1 MWARTMIV
9 TLPRV
14 YPENHRFSI
23 NPSIHTDR
31 ARRRASSTCE
41 VPELGNC
48 NLNRSTVRWR
58 VAPTVE
64 LVGSKRCES
73 VEPSDVEDEFM
84 VLLGASVVCSL
95 PRIKVLEELRVTRVE
110 GEYESEM
117 DEVTDGG
124 VWVNLVFKVAE
135 RGEMPRLEASALAA
149 EIVRAISL
157 FMTSDLAAPADD
169 VAKGRIRE
177 RWFREESLV
186 RSGEIWSG
194 EVRNEVRDKILRSS
208 GWSDVS
214 EWRARGDMFRQIERS
229 SVGCSGGKPVREKT
243 RTERMGV
250 VVFFF
255 VVRWVKPSGGLDLV
269 RGDSSF
275 FSFIKDWEWRCG
287 SFRRNRRDD
296 R

>member
-1 MWARTMIV
+1 MIV

-23 NPSIHTDR
+23 NSSIHTDR
-31 ARRRASSTCE
+31 TRRRASSACE
-41 VPELGNC
+41 IAQLGNC

-64 LVGSKRCES
+64 LVGSKRRES
-73 VEPSDVEDEFM
+73 VETSDVEDEFM
-84 VLLGASVVCSL
+84 VLLGASIVCSL
-95 PRIKVLEELRVTRVE
+95 PRIKVLEELRVIRVE

-124 VWVNLVFKVAE
+124 VWVNLVFEVAE

-169 VAKGRIRE
+169 IAKGRIRE

-208 GWSDVS
+208 GW
-214 EWRARGDMFRQIERS
+214 
-229 SVGCSGGKPVREKT
+229 SGGKPVREKT

-296 R
+296 RRDQFRSIRT